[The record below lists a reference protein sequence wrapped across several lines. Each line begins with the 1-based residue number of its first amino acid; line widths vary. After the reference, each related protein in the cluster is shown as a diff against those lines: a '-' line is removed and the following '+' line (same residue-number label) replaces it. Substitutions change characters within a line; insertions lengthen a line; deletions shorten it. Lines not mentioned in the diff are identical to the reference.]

1 MERFICLA
9 RMHHI
14 RGPNKY
20 RRLRQAALKSDVI
33 GLVKKGRPGVLLV
46 QGTKS
51 NISGFLKEVRGLR
64 YLEFR
69 HLDTRSLSEA
79 STTSSSAETLKHI
92 ELKRRSLPEHSP
104 EGIAG
109 TSGPGLTEVEGMNDV
124 VQAAE
129 KIGLK
134 DWVRKQFGMIV
145 DDGQ

>member
-1 MERFICLA
+1 MDRFICLA

-20 RRLRQAALKSDVI
+20 RRLRQAALKSAVT

-46 QGTKS
+46 QGTKIG
-51 NISGFLKEVRGLR
+51 ISVFLKEVRGLR

-69 HLDTRSLSEA
+69 HLDTRPFSEP
-79 STTSSSAETLKHI
+79 SAA
-92 ELKRRSLPEHSP
+92 SLPTDTP
-104 EGIAG
+104 KGRPPPDTLLEGIPG

-124 VQAAE
+124 VQATE

-134 DWVRKQFGMIV
+134 DWFRKQFGMIA